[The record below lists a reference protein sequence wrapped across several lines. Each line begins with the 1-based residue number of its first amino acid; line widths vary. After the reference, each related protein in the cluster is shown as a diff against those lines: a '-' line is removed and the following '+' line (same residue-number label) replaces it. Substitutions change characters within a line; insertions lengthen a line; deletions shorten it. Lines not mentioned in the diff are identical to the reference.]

1 MVRGLIVL
9 LIISVL
15 FSVVFIGKK
24 LYEGERISDLFQE
37 SVSYAKEKTE
47 DTLNIKIETSI
58 ESKEESKKESEI
70 IFDEYIA
77 KISKN
82 YNGDKFYQYFKFD
95 NKKSKYKIGNQTKCY
110 ELKDIGEESFNEILN
125 YIDTK
130 NVVLNFSSFA
140 NIDSEKNINLTKELS
155 SLCSKKENKGV
166 VVYEAALF
174 EYFKGITIIDK
185 FYVNKGYIE
194 AKKAGLFR
202 HEYFPNM
209 IESK

>member
-24 LYEGERISDLFQE
+24 LYEGESISELFRE

-47 DTLNIKIETSI
+47 NTLNIEIETSI
-58 ESKEESKKESEI
+58 ESEEKIKKESEI

-82 YNGDKFYQYFKFD
+82 YKGDKFYQYFKID
-95 NKKSKYKIGNQTKCY
+95 DRKSKYKIGNQTKCY

-140 NIDSEKNINLTKELS
+140 NIDSEKNIDLTKELS
-155 SLCSKKENKGV
+155 NLCASKENKGV
-166 VVYEAALF
+166 IVYEAALF

-209 IESK
+209 IENK

>member
-24 LYEGERISDLFQE
+24 LYEGESISDLFQE

-47 DTLNIKIETSI
+47 NTLNIEIETSI
-58 ESKEESKKESEI
+58 ESKENVKKESEF

-82 YNGDKFYQYFKFD
+82 YKGDKFYQYFKID
-95 NKKSKYKIGNQTKCY
+95 DRKSKYKIGNQTKCY

-140 NIDSEKNINLTKELS
+140 NVDSEKNIDLTRELS
-155 SLCSKKENKGV
+155 SLCSKRENKGV

-209 IESK
+209 IENK

>member
-9 LIISVL
+9 LTISVL

-24 LYEGERISDLFQE
+24 LYEGESLSDLFQE
-37 SVSYAKEKTE
+37 SASYAKEKTKN
-47 DTLNIKIETSI
+47 TSNIKIETSI
-58 ESKEESKKESEI
+58 KSKENIKKESEI

-82 YNGDKFYQYFKFD
+82 YKGDKFYQYFKID
-95 NKKSKYKIGNQTKCY
+95 DRKSKYKIGNQTKCY

-140 NIDSEKNINLTKELS
+140 NVDSEKNIDLTKELS
-155 SLCSKKENKGV
+155 NLCSNKENKGV
-166 VVYEAALF
+166 VVYEAVLF

-202 HEYFPNM
+202 HEYFPNI

>member
-1 MVRGLIVL
+1 MIRGLIVL

-24 LYEGERISDLFQE
+24 LYEGESISDLFQE

-47 DTLNIKIETSI
+47 NTLNIEIKTSI
-58 ESKEESKKESEI
+58 GSEKNVKKESEI
-70 IFDEYIA
+70 LFDEYIA

-82 YNGDKFYQYFKFD
+82 YKGDKFYQYFKID
-95 NKKSKYKIGNQTKCY
+95 DRKSKYKIGNQTKCY

-140 NIDSEKNINLTKELS
+140 NIDSEKNIDLTKELS
-155 SLCSKKENKGV
+155 NLCASKENKGV
-166 VVYEAALF
+166 IVYEAALF

-209 IESK
+209 IENK